1 MKPILTMKW
10 FNRTAQGFS
19 LASALGHMRSS
30 GRARVL
36 ARREQVCI
44 AAEAKTLDLGSGG
57 VREPS
62 RGRGTGTRSLP
73 AMHTKHRLLLA

>member
-10 FNRTAQGFS
+10 FNR
-19 LASALGHMRSS
+19 RSS

-44 AAEAKTLDLGSGG
+44 AAEAKRSTWDPLASANHPAAAGRGRD
-57 VREPS
+57 PS
-62 RGRGTGTRSLP
+62 RL
-73 AMHTKHRLLLA
+73 